1 MALCGSTIKKGTPCQ
16 ARAKYDG
23 YCGIHHAKK
32 RRDDPVYDRVWEE
45 GRNVVVYPVP
55 APAPAPV
62 PGPAEAPD
70 GLLLPIAPEVQAI
83 LEAQRLQAE
92 RAAAKR
98 AKNQR
103 ILAGLARPSLH
114 KFLSYATKLIA
125 LWKHESIPGMECAKA
140 YIILK
145 YIPLHNVTVIPHMI
159 AVVQA
164 VARIYLLAE
173 GRHPEVARYADVP
186 AAEKNAALVAL
197 LETLRPFEGEN
208 VLTLLPRD
216 DTYAVDITRRHQEE
230 MEELARQRREDAARA
245 RAEADALER
254 RQLLLARNVE
264 RNRLARLQQQQ
275 FENDLRERP
284 VVFRRDP
291 EGGIDIA
298 AFATD
303 HQNVHRSSVQT
314 STHKACLTLMAR
326 PLGEGQETLPEL
338 VADLENPAKITYT
351 RASLRERI
359 IAELTHDYFET
370 EAFSLRYGAVLDR
383 VWAFIRSHVHR
394 QAIFHRLAEEI
405 NEGLG
410 QCSNGKM
417 ARLVNALQGFDDTLE
432 MDPPK
437 ELFQNSIS
445 MLTRIP
451 VEEREARARALFLEY
466 AIPEGEQPVW
476 LENLMLA

>member
-1 MALCGSTIKKGTPCQ
+1 MSLCVSTTKARTPCQ

-55 APAPAPV
+55 APVPGPV
-62 PGPAEAPD
+62 PAAGLLLPAEAPE
-70 GLLLPIAPEVQAI
+70 AQAL

-145 YIPLHNVTVIPHMI
+145 YMPLHNVTVIPHMI

-173 GRHPEVARYADVP
+173 GRHPDVARYADVP

-208 VLTLLPRD
+208 VLTGLLPRD
-216 DTYAVDITRRHQEE
+216 DPYAVDITRRHQEE
-230 MEELARQRREDAARA
+230 MEELARQRREAAERA
-245 RAEADALER
+245 RAELRLEAEHAEQR
-254 RQLLLARNVE
+254 RLNRVRLRE
-264 RNRLARLQQQQ
+264 REEQRQRQQ

-291 EGGIDIA
+291 EGGIDIR

-314 STHKACLTLMAR
+314 STQKACLTLMAR

-338 VADLENPAKITYT
+338 VTDLENPARITYSTT
-351 RASLRERI
+351 RHRERVI
-359 IAELTHDYFET
+359 TELTHDYFET

-394 QAIFHRLAEEI
+394 QELFVRLAQEI

-437 ELFQNSIS
+437 EMFQNSIS

-451 VEEREARARALFLEY
+451 VEEREPRARALFLEY
-466 AIPEGEQPVW
+466 AIPEGEQPAW
-476 LENLMLA
+476 LEHLLLA